1 MELRHLRYFVGV
13 AEALSFTKT
22 AKKLHI
28 AARTTMWCFALLI
41 KVRKIGVE
49 PDNKRLARCANT
61 ALTQPRKA
69 KQMNTLNKETT
80 WNPLREMEEAQ
91 NRLHRFFVGGFP
103 ITPGGGEIHSLAV
116 ADWSPEVDIS
126 EDDQGYLLKADLPEM
141 KKDDVRV
148 TLEDGIL
155 SVSGERKCQK
165 EDQKKKFHRIERS
178 FGTFRRSF
186 TLPEDADST
195 KVTAEFRDGVL
206 KVHLPTTAT
215 PKSKAIQV
223 KVA

>member
-1 MELRHLRYFVGV
+1 M
-13 AEALSFTKT
+13 
-22 AKKLHI
+22 
-28 AARTTMWCFALLI
+28 
-41 KVRKIGVE
+41 
-49 PDNKRLARCANT
+49 DND
-61 ALTQPRKA
+61 
-69 KQMNTLNKETT
+69 
-80 WNPLREMEEAQ
+80 
-91 NRLHRFFVGGFP
+91 
-103 ITPGGGEIHSLAV
+103 EIHSMAV

-148 TLEDGIL
+148 TVEDGIL
-155 SVSGERKCQK
+155 CVSGERKNEK

-206 KVHLPTTAT
+206 KVHLPTTPIAR
-215 PKSKAIQV
+215 SKAIEV
-223 KVA
+223 KVK